1 MVFCLSK
8 IAFIIFLVFLN
19 PIEGRRLISLRCF
32 NSIISFGD
40 SLTDTGNE
48 FYLTRYRNPSPYF
61 ARLPYGETFF
71 HRPTGRFSNGRLI
84 IDFIAESLG
93 IPLVPAYLGG
103 KDNVKFPQGVNFAV
117 GGSTA
122 LDPAYLSNKG
132 VKTTTNA
139 SLVAQLG
146 WFKEMLSS
154 HCKFPS
160 ECKEF
165 LQNSLILVGEI
176 GGNDFI
182 YGFFGNNTKEKVE
195 SYVPAVINSISSAIQ
210 EVIEFGASRVVV
222 PGSMPLGCSTA
233 LLTIFMDSNKEDYD
247 PITGCIN
254 WLNQFSK
261 NYNKLLQMELHLLK
275 QLHPSVTI
283 IYADYYNAA
292 MQFYLSPNTYGFT
305 KGALVACCGA
315 GGPYNYKLFELCG
328 DPTARN
334 ICSDPSIYASWDGMH
349 FTEAAYKLIATSLLE
364 GNFTFPPLPK
374 ICSTSLSPNVNH
386 SDS

>member
-1 MVFCLSK
+1 DVFWYEGKYFSRFFGK
-8 IAFIIFLVFLN
+8 YFLKNEWFQ
-19 PIEGRRLISLRCF
+19 IEIKRLKFESQIRIKSWGQKLDLISGTCFGGRRLISLRCF

-84 IDFIAESLG
+84 INFIAESLG

-103 KDNVKFPQGVNFAV
+103 KDNVKFTQGVNFAV

-210 EVIEFGASRVVV
+210 D
-222 PGSMPLGCSTA
+222 LQ
-233 LLTIFMDSNKEDYD
+233 KE
-247 PITGCIN
+247 P
-254 WLNQFSK
+254 
-261 NYNKLLQMELHLLK
+261 
-275 QLHPSVTI
+275 
-283 IYADYYNAA
+283 
-292 MQFYLSPNTYGFT
+292 
-305 KGALVACCGA
+305 
-315 GGPYNYKLFELCG
+315 
-328 DPTARN
+328 
-334 ICSDPSIYASWDGMH
+334 
-349 FTEAAYKLIATSLLE
+349 
-364 GNFTFPPLPK
+364 
-374 ICSTSLSPNVNH
+374 
-386 SDS
+386 